1 MITDW
6 KPKVP
11 SIRKAFHNKKQEKA
25 SDKTKDPTT
34 VTKIELTKLETQR
47 DRPQT
52 GRALTPDGA
61 KQRQSDIVNR
71 QREERVKHI
80 QHRLRRMKNRARDDF
95 DRSR

>member
-1 MITDW
+1 MTTDW
-6 KPKVP
+6 KPKAP
-11 SIRKAFHNKKQEKA
+11 SARQAFHHKKQEK
-25 SDKTKDPTT
+25 TKDPKPI
-34 VTKIELTKLETQR
+34 TKSELTKLETQR

-52 GRALTPDGA
+52 GRALAPGGGA
-61 KQRQSDIVNR
+61 QRQSDHGTR